1 MQTQNELLFAHSV
14 KIFEF
19 LRPIHL
25 VHHLVP
31 PKPHQNWFNL
41 RRRKILKFPHCLEEL
56 KKSLVFHHNS
66 CFLLLHHVCC
76 IIFPRKKGLINGTM
90 FTTIDVTIKYS
101 ILHYFQVLRP
111 THLSKAPLRSWKPPN
126 CLFPLLHNKLIS
138 ILLLPLFRSFCLIKA
153 SFLLHSFDLFEKVPL
168 SKVYEL
174 GPKSHCITANEDVLN
189 ARLSRGD
196 LIRGRNFLAPF
207 RAIRSPPKFSTG
219 YPALPSK

>member
-1 MQTQNELLFAHSV
+1 MPWSIA
-14 KIFEF
+14 K
-19 LRPIHL
+19 IHL
-25 VHHLVP
+25 VHHLTP

-41 RRRKILKFPHCLEEL
+41 RRRKILKFPHCLEEW

-153 SFLLHSFDLFEKVPL
+153 SFLLALTYLKKYLFQKFMSWVP
-168 SKVYEL
+168 S
-174 GPKSHCITANEDVLN
+174 
-189 ARLSRGD
+189 
-196 LIRGRNFLAPF
+196 LI
-207 RAIRSPPKFSTG
+207 
-219 YPALPSK
+219 ALLLMKTYWMPDYHEGT